1 MAKDVRRKLIH
12 SQMWQFYVG
21 EIYSIDDAKSLCRSI

>member
-1 MAKDVRRKLIH
+1 MAKDVRRRLIH

-21 EIYSIDDAKSLCRSI
+21 EIYLIVDAKSLSRSI